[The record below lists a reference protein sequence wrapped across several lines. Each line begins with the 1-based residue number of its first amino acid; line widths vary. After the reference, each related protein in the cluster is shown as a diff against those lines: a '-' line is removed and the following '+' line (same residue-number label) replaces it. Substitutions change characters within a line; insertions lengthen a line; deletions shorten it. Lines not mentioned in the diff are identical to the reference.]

1 MAIEPRPTRHGRILL
16 VGTVARLKPTSTS
29 LHDGR
34 GQSLGFEGD
43 ATRLWSHFTMKFT
56 RGKESVHARV
66 ALANGGALFSRCKFD
81 SSALIL
87 ALVRDTKVT

>member
-1 MAIEPRPTRHGRILL
+1 MLLHVLAACQVKGVAAANSYASMAIEPRPTRHGRILL

-56 RGKESVHARV
+56 RGKELV
-66 ALANGGALFSRCKFD
+66 AFEAGTDPHFH
-81 SSALIL
+81 
-87 ALVRDTKVT
+87 T